1 MEKTDFLY
9 AGPEGL
15 AQAQGVVP
23 DAAPG
28 DGPVRRAIWATA
40 VLFFGLGGLSGAWGV
55 HIVSVKAVYALDEWR
70 LSWVLV
76 AAAAGATGSLW
87 FAGRL
92 IARLGTRRS
101 ALLCVALLGAALA
114 LALHWGAYPV
124 LLAAMLLFGA
134 AMSVYDMAI
143 NTEAAALEQVSGQP
157 IMGRMHGC
165 FSMGA
170 MVGAAVC
177 GAMLRQ
183 GWQPGLQLLL
193 VAAVVVA
200 AAWAALRCWLAR
212 HAPQGSAAAQAHF
225 AWPSGPLLVIGL
237 LIFAGMGAEGA
248 MYDWSV
254 LYLQQ
259 EVGLP
264 QAQAA
269 WGYAAFVGAMAAM
282 RFAGDSLRRRW
293 AEHDLLA
300 ASGAVAAL
308 AMALVLLTAHPWV
321 AFVGYALVGAGL
333 AMVVPLLYVAASRV
347 PGTSPAAAIAAAS
360 SIGYCGFLV
369 GPPLIG
375 AVAHRWGLDAALWL
389 VVLSAAWLV
398 VMAQRA
404 RSA

>member
-9 AGPEGL
+9 EPLSHDAVQ
-15 AQAQGVVP
+15 AADAAQGR
-23 DAAPG
+23 A
-28 DGPVRRAIWATA
+28 PVRRAIGATA
-40 VLFFGLGGLSGAWGV
+40 LLFFGLGGLSGAWGV
-55 HIVSVKAVYALDEWR
+55 HIPSVKAAYALDEWQ

-76 AAAAGATGSLW
+76 AAALGATASLW

-92 IARLGTRRS
+92 IGRLGTRRS
-101 ALLCVALLGAALA
+101 AQLCVAVLGVVLA
-114 LALHWGAYPV
+114 SVLHGQAYPV
-124 LLAAMLLFGA
+124 LLGAMLLFGA

-143 NTEAAALEQVSGQP
+143 NTEAAALEQASGQP

-165 FSMGA
+165 FSLGA
-170 MVGAAVC
+170 MVGAAAC
-177 GAMLRQ
+177 GALLKL
-183 GWQPGLQLLL
+183 GWAAWLQLLL
-193 VAAVVVA
+193 VAAVVVGV
-200 AAWAALRCWLAR
+200 AWAALRYWLAAR
-212 HAPQGSAAAQAHF
+212 LHGASAAAQTHF

-282 RFAGDSLRRRW
+282 RFAGDTLRRHW

-300 ASGAVAAL
+300 ASGTVAAL

-375 AVAHRWGLDAALWL
+375 AVAHQWGLDAALWL
-389 VVLSAAWLV
+389 VVLSALWLV
-398 VMAQRA
+398 VMAQRVRTA
-404 RSA
+404 